1 MLLRVLRVMFP
12 GCGLLARAL
21 QSCLIRMKTVALIF
35 HAAGSL
41 KTVKSFKGV
50 IRRKSCA
57 GRQNRKLNARA
68 LIPDDL
74 VIVESDPEKID
85 TLAVK

>member
-1 MLLRVLRVMFP
+1 
-12 GCGLLARAL
+12 
-21 QSCLIRMKTVALIF
+21 
-35 HAAGSL
+35 
-41 KTVKSFKGV
+41 
-50 IRRKSCA
+50 
-57 GRQNRKLNARA
+57 A

>member
-1 MLLRVLRVMFP
+1 
-12 GCGLLARAL
+12 
-21 QSCLIRMKTVALIF
+21 
-35 HAAGSL
+35 
-41 KTVKSFKGV
+41 KTVKSFKGF

-57 GRQNRKLNARA
+57 GRKNRKLNARA

>member
-1 MLLRVLRVMFP
+1 
-12 GCGLLARAL
+12 
-21 QSCLIRMKTVALIF
+21 
-35 HAAGSL
+35 
-41 KTVKSFKGV
+41 
-50 IRRKSCA
+50 
-57 GRQNRKLNARA
+57 NARA

>member
-1 MLLRVLRVMFP
+1 
-12 GCGLLARAL
+12 
-21 QSCLIRMKTVALIF
+21 
-35 HAAGSL
+35 
-41 KTVKSFKGV
+41 
-50 IRRKSCA
+50 
-57 GRQNRKLNARA
+57 RA

>member
-1 MLLRVLRVMFP
+1 M
-12 GCGLLARAL
+12 
-21 QSCLIRMKTVALIF
+21 
-35 HAAGSL
+35 
-41 KTVKSFKGV
+41 
-50 IRRKSCA
+50 
-57 GRQNRKLNARA
+57 NARA

>member
-1 MLLRVLRVMFP
+1 M
-12 GCGLLARAL
+12 
-21 QSCLIRMKTVALIF
+21 
-35 HAAGSL
+35 
-41 KTVKSFKGV
+41 
-50 IRRKSCA
+50 
-57 GRQNRKLNARA
+57 NAQA